1 MNRALGGL
9 IMVAISYV
17 MAGVGAICL
26 LLLALVL
33 ISMAMGEEADG
44 FLVPLLA
51 GMTVASLGLAWLF
64 RRTQRRAKDAEAG
77 DDRETRA

>member
-26 LLLALVL
+26 LLLVLVL
-33 ISMAMGEEADG
+33 ISMAFGEEADG
-44 FLVPLLA
+44 FLVPLLV
-51 GMTVASLGLAWLF
+51 GMTAASLGLAWLF
-64 RRTQRRAKDAEAG
+64 RRTQRRAKDGE
-77 DDRETRA
+77 DRETRA